1 MVSVAAS
8 VADAAPLRSAAEL
21 IAAYDAH
28 IDTVSLCASVRFA
41 RRRSARRFVDR
52 FPEPA
57 VWMRRPTVARLT
69 EAGAA
74 SMTSSWI
81 ICF

>member
-8 VADAAPLRSAAEL
+8 VLDAAPLRGAAEL

-28 IDTVSLCASVRFA
+28 VDTVSPCASVRFA

-52 FPEPA
+52 FPDPT
-57 VWMRRPTVARLT
+57 VWMRRPTPARLMDLHRLNRSYGLA
-69 EAGAA
+69 ER
-74 SMTSSWI
+74 
-81 ICF
+81 